1 MRTILDSTRALS
13 FEQEFERDITM
24 DDDTASSA
32 ILASGLP
39 IHIARDDT
47 PAGHV
52 IRIYPDGREEL
63 MRVDLDEA
71 ARILGR

>member
-1 MRTILDSTRALS
+1 MTLENRPLS
-13 FEQEFERDITM
+13 FEQDFERDIIM
-24 DDDTASSA
+24 GDDSASRA

-39 IHIARDDT
+39 MHIARDDT

-63 MRVDLDEA
+63 MRVDRDEA
-71 ARILGR
+71 ARILER

>member
-1 MRTILDSTRALS
+1 MEKILDSTAALS
-13 FEQEFERDITM
+13 FEREFEREIAI
-24 DDDTASSA
+24 DDDTASRE

-52 IRIYPDGREEL
+52 IRIHPDGREEL
-63 MRVDLDEA
+63 ILVDRDEA
-71 ARILGR
+71 ARVLGR